1 MIEKF
6 TKDIYKNLVLDGVNA
21 YQGMYDEMTA
31 DMDHD
36 LFSGNLRRGTG

>member
-6 TKDIYKNLVLDGVNA
+6 TKDIYKNLVLDGVSA
-21 YQGMYDEMTA
+21 YQRMYDEMTA

-36 LFSGNLRRGTG
+36 LQDYFLSYVE